1 MCLADL
7 YREREPLP
15 GIIVFPPISGIQD
28 VMGFRVG
35 HPQRDPRT
43 EAPAVVCSAGVW
55 ESVIAGWQLRAYE
68 REYCRIVQGRLRIA
82 DNRGRS
88 WDFAAGSAFLLLRGF
103 NGRMEVLDPVQIVF
117 VVFTLPDDGALDW
130 CMTGEGRTALGQERA
145 LS

>member
-15 GIIVFPPISGIQD
+15 GIITFPAISGIQD
-28 VMGFRVG
+28 VMGFRIG
-35 HPQRDPRT
+35 HPRRDARA

-55 ESVIAGWQLRAYE
+55 ESVIACWQLRAYE

-82 DNRGRS
+82 DYRGRS
-88 WDFAAGSAFLLLRGF
+88 WEFAAGSAFLLLRGF
-103 NGRMEVLDPVQIVF
+103 NGKLEVLDPVQIVF
-117 VVFTLPDDGALDW
+117 VVFTLPEDGALDW
-130 CMTGEGRTALGQERA
+130 CMTGEGRTALGQERE

>member
-15 GIIVFPPISGIQD
+15 GIIVFPAVSGIQD

-35 HPQRDPRT
+35 HPTRDPRA

-55 ESVIAGWQLRAYE
+55 ESVLACWQVRVYE

-88 WDFAAGSAFLLLRGF
+88 WEFSAGSAFLLLRGF
-103 NGRMEVLDPVQIVF
+103 NGKLEVLDPVQIVY
-117 VVFTLPDDGALDW
+117 VVFTLPEDGALDW
-130 CMTGEGRTALGQERA
+130 CMTGEGRTALGQERFA
-145 LS
+145 N